1 MRDISIKMYI
11 VSDAVGETALRVAN
25 AVLAQYPQIK
35 TKHIQRY
42 PFIQSKDELL
52 SILHDAKIEEAIVV
66 STIVNH
72 ELANF
77 ADVYSQEN
85 GIDYHNVL
93 TRLMTIIQDAKEV
106 LPLEESGLLQQ
117 MDQQYFDRVSAI
129 EFSVKYDDGK
139 NHQGYTKADIV
150 LLGISR
156 TSKTPLSMYLANKG
170 YKVANLPLI
179 PEVPIPKEIYDVD
192 SRRIF
197 GLMASPR
204 YISNIRT
211 ERVKVLGVGD
221 SARYN
226 SLERVKDELMFSK
239 DLYRELGIRVIDV
252 ENKSIE
258 ETAAEI
264 ETIYKRTDMKN

>member
-1 MRDISIKMYI
+1 MRDINIKMYI

-35 TKHIQRY
+35 TKTLQRY

-52 SILHDAKIEEAIVV
+52 SILHDAKMEEAVVV

-77 ADVYSQEN
+77 AEEYSSEN
-85 GIDYHNVL
+85 GVAYHNVL
-93 TRLMTIIQDAKEV
+93 TRLMSIVQDTKQV

-117 MDQQYFDRVSAI
+117 MDQNYFDRVSAI
-129 EFSVKYDDGK
+129 EFAVKYDDGK
-139 NHQGYTKADIV
+139 NHQGYRKADIV

-179 PEVPIPKEIYDVD
+179 PEVPIPKEIYEVD

-197 GLMASPR
+197 GLTASPR

-221 SARYN
+221 SAKYN
-226 SLERVKDELMFSK
+226 SMERVKDELMFSN
-239 DLYRELGIRVIDV
+239 DLYQELNAKVINV

-264 ETIYKRTDMKN
+264 ETIFKRTEMNA

>member
-1 MRDISIKMYI
+1 MRDISIKMFV

-35 TKHIQRY
+35 TKNIQRY
-42 PFIQSKDELL
+42 PFIHSKEELL
-52 SILHDAKIEEAIVV
+52 SILHDAKIEDAVV
-66 STIVNH
+66 ISTIVNN

-77 ADVYSQEN
+77 AEEYSQEN
-85 GIDYHNVL
+85 GVSYHNVL
-93 TRLMTIIQDAKEV
+93 TRLMTIVQDAKEV

-117 MDQQYFDRVSAI
+117 MDKHYFDRVSAI
-129 EFSVKYDDGK
+129 EFAVKYDDGK
-139 NHQGYTKADIV
+139 NHQGYVKADIV
-150 LLGISR
+150 LLGVSR

-179 PEVPIPKEIYDVD
+179 PEVPIPKEIYEVD
-192 SRRIF
+192 PRRIF
-197 GLMASPR
+197 GLTASPR

-221 SARYN
+221 SAKYN
-226 SLERVKDELMFSK
+226 SVERVKDELMFSN
-239 DLYRELGIRVIDV
+239 DLYRELGARVINV

-264 ETIYKRTDMKN
+264 ETIYKRTDINE